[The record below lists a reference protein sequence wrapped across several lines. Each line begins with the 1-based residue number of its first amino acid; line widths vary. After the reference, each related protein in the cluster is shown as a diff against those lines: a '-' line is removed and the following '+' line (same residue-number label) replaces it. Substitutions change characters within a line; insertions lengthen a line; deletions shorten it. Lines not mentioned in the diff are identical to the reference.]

1 MQWLAAC
8 ADPVCILQGPL
19 QGPGGGCSFCFGE
32 GQAAFPPGG
41 PVQASLSLCH
51 SLQKHPLP
59 DDWHLEETRRLFLQP
74 EVADPSQVVLEW
86 REPDEEGL
94 VQFLAHEKHMK

>member
-1 MQWLAAC
+1 ML
-8 ADPVCILQGPL
+8 
-19 QGPGGGCSFCFGE
+19 GCSVCLPLLGW
-32 GQAAFPPGG
+32 GG
-41 PVQASLSLCH
+41 KGSCRVPLKPACVFH

-59 DDWHLEETRRLFLQP
+59 ANWHLEETRRLFLQP

-94 VQFLAHEKHMK
+94 VRFLAHEKHIK